1 MKDKWYHIKAYDTD
15 IKKIYTFWLGADSRE
30 DLDKILKKKKNI
42 TNIEWI
48 REEIPPFI
56 GDE

>member
-1 MKDKWYHIKAYDTD
+1 MWFHIRAYDPSIEKT
-15 IKKIYTFWLGADSRE
+15 YTFWLGGDSEKEIR
-30 DLDKILKKKKNI
+30 KILKKKKI
-42 TNIEWI
+42 TQIEWI